1 MTRPDFSRSD
11 VHANVFNHE
20 GLFMK
25 IFGVAARIKI
35 LAGISFLL
43 LLLVAVVSV
52 MVINTEASSIRN
64 IHENSLPS
72 IVVIGKARLA
82 LMKVRVNIYQSIFL
96 KDEQRSKAIESL
108 NRNREEIRKQLDA
121 YDPRALDGED
131 KRLLAADRSAAQ
143 AYSTALDRTM
153 LHVTQGRDDLAA
165 EVLSSEVL
173 PAGNAVLEALDK
185 HAEFNEKLA
194 DEYANAAFDSAEL
207 GRNVAL
213 GVSVLSLL
221 IIAGF
226 SIMLA
231 RELQTRLAH
240 MTHFM
245 THVAV
250 SLDLTGRGKIVR
262 TDELGKVGLAIN
274 LLMDKLTASLRSIAA
289 NAEAVAASAT
299 QLAASS
305 TQVATASS
313 TQSEASSSVAATVE
327 EMTVSINHVSD
338 QAGEADRLAAHSE
351 KLAKEGGIVIL
362 QTATDIHDIA
372 EAVRHAAELITSLE
386 ASSKQ
391 ISGVVAVIR
400 DVADQTNLLALN
412 AAIEA
417 ARAGEQGRGFA
428 VVADEVRKLAERTG
442 HSTQEIASTIETMNE
457 KAARAVSSM
466 SKAVGQVDVGVQR
479 ARDTSASIQQI
490 SDGCHDA
497 VETVG
502 EISNAIREQG
512 AATNNIAAQIE
523 RIAQMSEESSAA
535 AGETADAARGLDE
548 LARKMRAE
556 VGRYRLNEDR

>member
-1 MTRPDFSRSD
+1 M
-11 VHANVFNHE
+11 N
-20 GLFMK
+20 

-43 LLLVAVVSV
+43 LLLVAVVGV
-52 MVINTEASSIRN
+52 TVINIEARSIRN
-64 IHENSLPS
+64 IHETSLPG

-96 KDEQRSKAIESL
+96 KDEQRAKALENL
-108 NRNREEIRKQLDA
+108 EKNRGEIRQQLDA
-121 YDPRALDGED
+121 YDLLPTNPED
-131 KRLLAADRSAAQ
+131 TRLLEAERRAVQ
-143 AYSTALDRTM
+143 VYSEALDRAVA
-153 LHVTQGRDDLAA
+153 HVRQGREDLAA
-165 EVLSSEVL
+165 EVLSREIL
-173 PAGNAVLEALDK
+173 PTGNAVLEALNE
-185 HAEFNEKLA
+185 HVEFNEKLA
-194 DEYANAAFDSAEL
+194 ADYANAAFASAQL

-240 MTHFM
+240 MSNFM
-245 THVAV
+245 THVAD

-262 TDELGKVGLAIN
+262 TDELGKVGQAIN

-289 NAEAVAASAT
+289 NADAVAASAER
-299 QLAASS
+299 LATSS

-313 TQSEASSSVAATVE
+313 NQSEASSSVAATVE

-351 KLAKEGGIVIL
+351 KLAKEGGAVIL
-362 QTATDIHDIA
+362 QTASDIHDIA
-372 EAVRHAAELITSLE
+372 ESVRHAAELIASLE

-466 SKAVGQVDVGVQR
+466 NRAVSKVDVGVQR
-479 ARDTSASIQQI
+479 ARDTSASIQLI

-497 VETVG
+497 GETVG

-512 AATNNIAAQIE
+512 TATNNIAAQIE

-535 AGETADAARGLDE
+535 AGETAEAARGLDE
-548 LARKMRAE
+548 LARRMRAE
-556 VGRYRLNEDR
+556 VSRYRLNELH

>member
-1 MTRPDFSRSD
+1 
-11 VHANVFNHE
+11 
-20 GLFMK
+20 MK

-52 MVINTEASSIRN
+52 RVINTEASSIRN
-64 IHENSLPS
+64 IHDNSLPS

-121 YDPRALDGED
+121 YDPLALDGED

-245 THVAV
+245 THVAE

-372 EAVRHAAELITSLE
+372 EAVRHAAELIASLE